1 MTKRSQTTGLPKE
14 SPAPK
19 GPPPGTD
26 PESSGER
33 ARPRLQREHMTRH
46 ERDAQIQRWVI
57 IGTGIA
63 IAAVVLLLVVTFVI
77 DQLVVPNQVVAT
89 VDGQNITVAQFQ
101 KRVRLERYL
110 KNQQIVNI
118 IQTYL
123 QFGYT
128 EQQILQQL
136 QSTPPYSNWV
146 QQLQVPDQMGLAV
159 IDQLIEDQLV
169 RNAARERGITVSQA
183 QIDDRINEF
192 FGYNPAE
199 FEPTPEATGEPSPTP
214 TPTITPTPYVS
225 PTPSPTPT
233 ITPTPEFTATPS
245 LTPLPTLIPSVTPN
259 ATERANTFQTQR
271 NDYFRQIRLATG
283 LSDADINE
291 YFEVLALRKALEDSV
306 TADLTQQG
314 LFADVRHILVA
325 TESEAQ
331 DIIAALNAGESFS
344 ALARAVSTDT
354 GSGARG
360 GELGWAPVTQ
370 YVKEFADAVR
380 TAELG
385 AVVGPV
391 KSEFGYHIIQVRAR
405 EDRELDQS
413 QLDNAKASAFNSWL
427 TDYKTSKQAV
437 TQTFPTWTNH
447 VPTDPASIFG

>member
-19 GPPPGTD
+19 GPPGTD
-26 PESSGER
+26 PEASGER
-33 ARPRLQREHMTRH
+33 ARIRIQREHETRH
-46 ERDAQIQRWVI
+46 ERDSRIQRWVI
-57 IGTGIA
+57 IGTGLA
-63 IAAVVLLLVVTFVI
+63 IAAVVLLLVVTFVM

-101 KRVRLERYL
+101 KRVRIERFL
-110 KNQQIVNI
+110 RNEQIVNI

-136 QSTPPYSNWV
+136 QSAPPYSDWV

-159 IDQLIEDQLV
+159 IDQMIEDQLI

-192 FGYNPAE
+192 FGYNPSE
-199 FEPTPEATGEPSPTP
+199 FEAAPEATGEPSATP

-233 ITPTPEFTATPS
+233 LTPTPEFTATPS
-245 LTPLPTLIPSVTPN
+245 LTPLPSLAPSATPN

-271 NDYFRQIRLATG
+271 SDYFRQIRLATG
-283 LSDADINE
+283 LSDGDINE

-306 TADLTQQG
+306 TTDLTQQG
-314 LFADVRHILVA
+314 MFADVRHILVA
-325 TESEAQ
+325 TEAEAQ

-370 YVKEFADAVR
+370 YVTEFADAVR
-380 TAELG
+380 AAELG
-385 AVVGPV
+385 AIVGPV

-405 EDRELDQS
+405 EDRELDES
-413 QLDNAKASAFNSWL
+413 QLDNAKASTFSGWL
-427 TDYKTSKQAV
+427 TDYKETKQAV
-437 TQTFPTWTNH
+437 TQTFPTWTSH

>member
-19 GPPPGTD
+19 APPPGTD
-26 PESSGER
+26 PEASGER
-33 ARPRLQREHMTRH
+33 ARSRVQREHLTRH
-46 ERDAQIQRWVI
+46 ERDARIQRWVI

-63 IAAVVLLLVVTFVI
+63 IAVVVLLLVVTFVM
-77 DQLVVPNQVVAT
+77 DQLIVPNQVVAT

-101 KRVRLERYL
+101 KRVRIERFL
-110 KNQQIVNI
+110 KNEQIVNI

-136 QSTPPYSNWV
+136 QSTQPYSDWV

-159 IDQLIEDQLV
+159 IDQLIEDQLI
-169 RNAARERGITVSQA
+169 RHAARERGITVSQA

-192 FGYNPAE
+192 FGYDPTE
-199 FEPTPEATGEPSPTP
+199 FEPSPEATGEPSATP

-233 ITPTPEFTATPS
+233 VTPTAEFTATPS
-245 LTPLPTLIPSVTPN
+245 LTPLPSLVPSATPN

-271 NDYFRQIRLATG
+271 GDYFRQIRLATG
-283 LSDADINE
+283 LSDGDIND
-291 YFEVLALRKALEDSV
+291 YFETLALRKALEDTV
-306 TADLTQQG
+306 AADLTQQG
-314 LFADVRHILVA
+314 MFADVRHILVA
-325 TESEAQ
+325 TEAEAQ
-331 DIIAALNAGESFS
+331 DIITALNAGESFS

-385 AVVGPV
+385 AIVGPV

-413 QLDNAKASAFNSWL
+413 QLDNAKASTFNSWL
-427 TDYKTSKQAV
+427 TDYETSKQAV

>member
-1 MTKRSQTTGLPKE
+1 V
-14 SPAPK
+14 
-19 GPPPGTD
+19 
-26 PESSGER
+26 
-33 ARPRLQREHMTRH
+33 TRH

-136 QSTPPYSNWV
+136 QSTPPYSDWV

-183 QIDDRINEF
+183 LIDDRINEF